1 MAKRRKRSYWLSFA
15 LAIILTLAAAKT
27 LPPNPDAG
35 KDCRLG
41 YKAGSSFTPYSTLI
55 LVALAYGNCRL
66 RKRFLT
72 ESVPDEPGAPQ

>member
-1 MAKRRKRSYWLSFA
+1 MAKRRKKGYWLSFA
-15 LAIILTLAAAKT
+15 LAIILTLAAVKT
-27 LPPNPDAG
+27 LLPNPDAG

-41 YKAGSSFTPYSTLI
+41 YRAGCSFTPYSTLI

-72 ESVPDEPGAPQ
+72 ESVPDEPGVPQ

>member
-1 MAKRRKRSYWLSFA
+1 MAKRRKKGYWLSLA

-27 LPPNPDAG
+27 LLPNPDAG

-41 YKAGSSFTPYSTLI
+41 YRAGCSFTPYSTLI

-72 ESVPDEPGAPQ
+72 EIVPDEPGVSQ